1 MGRRHMGRHELA
13 AMVLAIGL
21 LAPGLAQA
29 RFTFQ
34 AGDNIYAD
42 GQWFTA
48 AEYEEYKKTYPQSP
62 PKPPPAYP
70 PPNAY
75 LYPPQPQYPA
85 PAPYV
90 PQVQAPPTTTMVN
103 GQPVITVAPPAVSAP
118 LIDAGT
124 SLAAVPPPRAYP
136 YAPAPTYATAPVLR
150 VATCRTV
157 RAYEEFPGDAEKF
170 DCGSAG
176 QLTRPEMLAQGWK
189 IDFVE
194 RVQPAGYKVMLSR

>member
-1 MGRRHMGRHELA
+1 MGKYRLA
-13 AMVLAIGL
+13 ALALVLGL
-21 LAPGLAQA
+21 LTPDLAQA

-42 GQWFTA
+42 GQWFTS
-48 AEYEEYKKTYPQSP
+48 AEYEEYKKAYPQSP
-62 PKPPPAYP
+62 PKPPPVSPGPYASP
-70 PPNAY
+70 
-75 LYPPQPQYPA
+75 YPPQPQYQA

-118 LIDAGT
+118 LLIDAGT
-124 SLAAVPPPRAYP
+124 SVAAAPPRGAYP
-136 YAPAPTYATAPVLR
+136 YPPAPAYATAPGLR
-150 VATCRTV
+150 AATCRTA
-157 RAYEEFPGDAEKF
+157 RAYEEFPADTEKF
-170 DCGSAG
+170 DCGPAG

>member
-1 MGRRHMGRHELA
+1 MGRHELA

-21 LAPGLAQA
+21 LTPALAQA

-48 AEYEEYKKTYPQSP
+48 AEYEEYKK
-62 PKPPPAYP
+62 AYP
-70 PPNAY
+70 DTPKKALQPAPQY
-75 LYPPQPQYPA
+75 QYQYQPPQYQA
-85 PAPYV
+85 PPYV

-118 LIDAGT
+118 LSVDPGT
-124 SLAAVPPPRAYP
+124 SVAAVPPRAYSNP
-136 YAPAPTYATAPVLR
+136 PAPAYAAAPVLR
-150 VATCRTV
+150 AATCRTV
-157 RAYEEFPGDAEKF
+157 RAYEEFPADTEKF
-170 DCGSAG
+170 DCGAAG
-176 QLTRPEMLAQGWK
+176 QLTRPEMMAQGWK

-194 RVQPAGYKVMLSR
+194 RVQPAGYKVILSR